1 MWLTR
6 LAELA
11 DPRYGLRVV
20 FEPGWRTRGASG
32 GAQMK
37 AVQGVLWHHDV
48 APKSGTY
55 PLRAMLRDG
64 RKGLSG
70 PLCHIGFDRD
80 GVVHVVGA
88 GKANHAGTGR
98 VPGVVRNGGNTR
110 LIGIEMTS
118 TGRGDWTAAQLREM
132 PKLGRALNAVFGL
145 DASQHWSHR
154 EYSDSGKID
163 PYGLPGGMAGLR
175 DRIRAASAGG
185 LAGPG
190 GGMSVP
196 RPPVKSDSGTG
207 GPSGGFA
214 DVDKAQ
220 AWLIGLG
227 YDPGPADGKYGA
239 RTQAATRAFQ
249 TDFGITPA
257 DGRPGPATRKHMED
271 AVTKLD
277 DISKKLDA
285 LPKLVWGI
293 GGGPHAPM
301 IGRRF
306 EKGAEYPETT
316 LGSMTDR
323 IVRQHI
329 VPLRGEVAGLGKAIE
344 QIGKGEP
351 VDLDAVRAAA
361 RQGVADALGDVTA
374 DVQVTVKG
382 D

>member
-1 MWLTR
+1 MWLTD
-6 LAELA
+6 LEKLA
-11 DPRYGLRVV
+11 DPKYGLTVR
-20 FEPGWRTRGASG
+20 FENGWRRRGASG
-32 GAQMK
+32 GQQMK
-37 AVQGVLWHHDV
+37 SIQGVLWHHDA

-110 LIGIEMTS
+110 LIGVEMTS

-132 PKLGRALNAVFGL
+132 PKLGAALNAIFGL
-145 DASQHWSHR
+145 DASQHWSHK

-175 DRIRAASAGG
+175 DRIRATRTGG

-196 RPPVKSDSGTG
+196 RPPAKSAPDAG
-207 GPSGGFA
+207 GPSGGLA
-214 DVDKAQ
+214 DVDKTQ

-227 YDPGPADGKYGA
+227 YDPGPADGKYGE

-257 DGRPGPATRKHMED
+257 DGRPGPATRKHLED

-277 DISKKLDA
+277 DISKKLDQ

-301 IGRRF
+301 IARRF
-306 EKGAEYPETT
+306 EKGSEYPETT

-344 QIGKGEP
+344 QI
-351 VDLDAVRAAA
+351 
-361 RQGVADALGDVTA
+361 
-374 DVQVTVKG
+374 VKSRVSLRVCG
-382 D
+382 

>member
-1 MWLTR
+1 MWLTD
-6 LAELA
+6 LEKLA
-11 DPRYGLRVV
+11 DPKYGLTVK

-32 GAQMK
+32 GTQMK

-88 GKANHAGTGR
+88 GKANHAGTGK

-132 PKLGRALNAVFGL
+132 PKLGRALNAIFGL
-145 DASQHWSHR
+145 DTSQHWSHK

-175 DRIRAASAGG
+175 DRIRAARIGG

-196 RPPVKSDSGTG
+196 RPPAKSAPAIKKVTTTKPTTPKAPAFPLPKGYYYGDASGPKESVSGKHYNSAVKSDVTKDAHGKYRSKGLYAWQKRMKERG
-207 GPSGGFA
+207 WNIA
-214 DVDKAQ
+214 VD
-220 AWLIGLG
+220 GLFG
-227 YDPGPADGKYGA
+227 EQTEKIVKQFQKLVGEKVDGK
-239 RTQAATRAFQ
+239 
-249 TDFGITPA
+249 I
-257 DGRPGPATRKHMED
+257 GPNTWAKAWT
-271 AVTKLD
+271 
-277 DISKKLDA
+277 
-285 LPKLVWGI
+285 
-293 GGGPHAPM
+293 
-301 IGRRF
+301 
-306 EKGAEYPETT
+306 YP
-316 LGSMTDR
+316 
-323 IVRQHI
+323 
-329 VPLRGEVAGLGKAIE
+329 
-344 QIGKGEP
+344 
-351 VDLDAVRAAA
+351 
-361 RQGVADALGDVTA
+361 
-374 DVQVTVKG
+374 VK
-382 D
+382 

>member
-11 DPRYGLRVV
+11 DPKYGLRVV

-88 GKANHAGTGR
+88 GKANHAGTGK

-110 LIGIEMTS
+110 LIGVEMTS

-132 PKLGRALNAVFGL
+132 PKLGRALNVIFGL
-145 DASQHWSHR
+145 DASQHWSHK

-175 DRIRAASAGG
+175 DRIRAAYTGG

-196 RPPVKSDSGTG
+196 LAPPAKAAPDTG
-207 GPSGGFA
+207 GLSGGFA
-214 DVDKAQ
+214 DVDKTQ

-227 YDPGPADGKYGA
+227 YDPGPADGKYGPK
-239 RTQAATRAFQ
+239 TQAATLAFQ
-249 TDFGITPA
+249 TDFGIKPA
-257 DGRPGPATRKHMED
+257 DGRPGPATRKHLED
-271 AVTKLD
+271 TMAKIDDIQKQLDRIERTLQPGIKGERHDGELARFIRTQTRGVTSKDVQDATKAAVTA
-277 DISKKLDA
+277 A
-285 LPKLVWGI
+285 LAKHPGVDTKTIEAAVTDGVQ
-293 GGGPHAPM
+293 
-301 IGRRF
+301 
-306 EKGAEYPETT
+306 GA
-316 LGSMTDR
+316 LNS
-323 IVRQHI
+323 
-329 VPLRGEVAGLGKAIE
+329 LR
-344 QIGKGEP
+344 
-351 VDLDAVRAAA
+351 
-361 RQGVADALGDVTA
+361 
-374 DVQVTVKG
+374 VTVEAE
-382 D
+382 

>member
-11 DPRYGLRVV
+11 EPKYGLRVV

-32 GAQMK
+32 GQQMK
-37 AVQGVLWHHDV
+37 AVQGVLFHHDV

-88 GKANHAGTGR
+88 GKANHAGTGK

-132 PKLGRALNAVFGL
+132 PKLGRALNAIFGL

-175 DRIRAASAGG
+175 DRIRAARTGG

-196 RPPVKSDSGTG
+196 LAPTAKPDPARPWLTSSRVKGMT
-207 GPSGGFA
+207 A
-214 DVDKAQ
+214 EQVRAIQ
-220 AWLIGLG
+220 AAVGVK
-227 YDPGPADGKYGA
+227 ADGKYGD
-239 RTQAATRAFQ
+239 ATGGAVKALQ
-249 TDFGITPA
+249 EAVGLTA
-257 DGRPGPATRKHMED
+257 DGIYGPTTEAAMAT
-271 AVTKLD
+271 LD
-277 DISKKLDA
+277 DISKKLDQ

-301 IGRRF
+301 INRRF
-306 EKGAEYPETT
+306 EKGSEYPETT

-323 IVRQHI
+323 IIRQHI

-361 RQGVADALGDVTA
+361 RAGVADALGEVTA